1 MNNVNEF
8 FKAAGS
14 KRNKRVIC
22 ADGFEMSVQ
31 AHDGAYCTPRIDN
44 AKKYTSVEIGFPNK
58 KEPMIMQYCDEPGK
72 PLDTVYGYVPVQVV
86 TNVLAKHGGI
96 VDGEVP
102 RGVAPIPAKF
112 TADI

>member
-1 MNNVNEF
+1 MNVNEF
-8 FKAAGS
+8 FKEAGAT
-14 KRNKRVIC
+14 RNKRVIC

-31 AHDGAYCTPRIDN
+31 AHGHAYCSPRIDN
-44 AKKYTSVEIGFPNK
+44 AEKYTSVEIGFPSEV
-58 KEPMIMQYCDEPGK
+58 EPMLMEYCDEPGT
-72 PLDTVYGYVPVQVV
+72 PLETVYGYVPVQTV

-96 VDGEVP
+96 VEGEVP

>member
-1 MNNVNEF
+1 MNVNEF
-8 FKAAGS
+8 FKAAGAT
-14 KRNKRVIC
+14 RNKRVIC

-31 AHDGAYCTPRIDN
+31 AHQTAYCTPRIDN
-44 AKKYTSVEIGFPNK
+44 AEKYTSVEIGFPSEI
-58 KEPMIMQYCDEPGK
+58 EPMLMEFIDEVDNPTG
-72 PLDTVYGYVPVQVV
+72 TVYGYVPVQIV

-96 VDGEVP
+96 VEGEVP